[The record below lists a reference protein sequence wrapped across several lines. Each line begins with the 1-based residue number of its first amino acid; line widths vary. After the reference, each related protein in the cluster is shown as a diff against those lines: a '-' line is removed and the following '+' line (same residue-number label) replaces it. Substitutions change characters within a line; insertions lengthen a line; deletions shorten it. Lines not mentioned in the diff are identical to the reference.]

1 MNAVIPS
8 AGRSVIRWR
17 QSGFSLI
24 ELMVAI
30 TISLIILAALTVMFV
45 TSSRAREEITRA
57 NQQIENGRYAMQVL
71 ADDLRLAGYYGGFD
85 PRPLWDPAPPTFA
98 PDPPDPCNT
107 TLAALKANLSL
118 HIQGYDEGTGITTA
132 CNTALVNRKAGTD
145 VVVIRRVSTCKAGP
159 VADPD
164 CGSLAG
170 HYYFQAS
177 HCSVHL
183 NAASAGV
190 PYAADGNAYILA
202 INASNAA
209 LNRTQKDCTA
219 LADIRRLITHIYY
232 IDEGSYTD
240 ADGRDIPTLVRAE
253 LKGGNF
259 STRTPLA
266 EGIEELELQYR
277 DIDNAYITPAS
288 ADEWH
293 SVVAAELSLLAR
305 STDPTPNHTDTKT
318 YTLGPDTFTPGGS
331 YKRHV
336 FQTNVLLS
344 NPAGLYKP

>member
-1 MNAVIPS
+1 MNTVIPS
-8 AGRSVIRWR
+8 ADRSVTVCR

-85 PRPLWDPAPPTFA
+85 PRPDNPDSIFA
-98 PDPPDPCNT
+98 TDPPNPCIT
-107 TLAALKANLSL
+107 TLAALKANLIL
-118 HIQGYDEGTGITTA
+118 HVQGYDEGAGITTE
-132 CNTALVNRKAGTD
+132 CNAALTNRKAGTD

-159 VADPD
+159 ITDTD
-164 CGSLAG
+164 CSSLAG

-177 HCSVHL
+177 HCSTQL
-183 NAASAGV
+183 NAASAV
-190 PYAADGNAYILA
+190 DPYAADTNAYILA
-202 INASNAA
+202 VGATNAA
-209 LNRTQKDCTA
+209 FNRTRKECDLA
-219 LADIRRLITHIYY
+219 DPADIRRLITHIYY

-253 LKGGNF
+253 LKGANF
-259 STRTPLA
+259 NTRTPLA
-266 EGIEELELQYR
+266 EGIEQMELQYR
-277 DIDNAYITPAS
+277 NVDNDYIDPDTAIA
-288 ADEWH
+288 ADWR
-293 SVVAAELSLLAR
+293 SVTAAELYLLAR
-305 STDPTPNHTDTKT
+305 STDPSPGHTDTKT
-318 YTLGPDTFTPGGS
+318 YTLGTDTFTPGDT

-344 NPAGLYKP
+344 NPAGLY